1 VHAVTLH
8 LIDVRERFGVFLG
21 LLLDTRSAPGN
32 GLSCSPMF
40 RPRVTTMRKNELAMI
55 LEVDVAATLI
65 LGWSADELLG
75 CRTIEFAHPDDR
87 ARAIANR
94 MNTLRSPGVTRRIRL
109 RFRRRDE
116 RYVWFELT
124 QS

>member
-1 VHAVTLH
+1 
-8 LIDVRERFGVFLG
+8 
-21 LLLDTRSAPGN
+21 
-32 GLSCSPMF
+32 
-40 RPRVTTMRKNELAMI
+40 
-55 LEVDVAATLI
+55 
-65 LGWSADELLG
+65 
-75 CRTIEFAHPDDR
+75 
-87 ARAIANR
+87 